1 MNSTSLSVTVHK
13 THYGHQCVLGKLR
26 LPAIQ
31 RTAIAGKLAQGVIAG
46 KLAQGVGV
54 QHILD
59 EIRNSVEDSL
69 ERIHLI
75 TRKDIA
81 NIEKSYGFQGNKKHD
96 DGATNG

>member
-1 MNSTSLSVTVHK
+1 MRSWKTQTSCNTKNCH
-13 THYGHQCVLGKLR
+13 CR
-26 LPAIQ
+26 
-31 RTAIAGKLAQGVIAG
+31 KLAQGVIAG